1 MGRSRKEGDME
12 GRDIGLIGEKKQTTH
27 SYDHAGWGAVD
38 KMLMGEHPVSH
49 MGTIAC
55 ASGKMGSS
63 EAGRDSMGMCKG
75 GSMSKGGSMHPH
87 HTREMDTPQKMPKFA
102 AGGVG
107 KVRKGEY

>member
-38 KMLMGEHPVSH
+38 KMLMGEHPTTH

-55 ASGKMGSS
+55 AGGHMSKEAQGK
-63 EAGRDSMGMCKG
+63 DSMK
-75 GSMSKGGSMHPH
+75 MSKGGSMHPH

-107 KVRKGEY
+107 KIRKGQY